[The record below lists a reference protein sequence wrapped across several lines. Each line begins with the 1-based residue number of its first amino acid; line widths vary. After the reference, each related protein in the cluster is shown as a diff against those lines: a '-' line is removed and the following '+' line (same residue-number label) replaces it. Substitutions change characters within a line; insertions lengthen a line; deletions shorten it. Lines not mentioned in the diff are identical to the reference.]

1 MRRQTGHLDADVM
14 ADFRA
19 GLITGRRRRQ
29 IAAHLAACAQCA
41 AVGEQLA
48 ELSALLAAIP
58 VPAMPDSVAQRL
70 DTVLAA
76 EVARRNEAERAGAD
90 RSRHRK
96 RAPRPARRPGRPL
109 VTLRVLAPAAAA
121 LGVLAAGGYGL
132 SLIGAQ
138 SSSSSSATAGSA
150 AAPAVSAVPSAARAS
165 YAPANEASRA
175 LGTEAGPDYLRATL
189 RPQLEAALR
198 AAAAGGGLKRASA
211 QSSSAELQA
220 CVQRLTRGVS
230 PGTLELV
237 QSARFQGRPVTV
249 IFVSSGDGYLAW
261 VVAPGCSAT
270 SADVLARITLPGI
283 SAP

>member
-1 MRRQTGHLDADVM
+1 MRRQTSHLDAD
-14 ADFRA
+14 ALAEYRA

-29 IAAHLAACAQCA
+29 IAAHLAACERCA
-41 AVGEQLA
+41 AVGEELA
-48 ELSALLAAIP
+48 ELSTLLAAIP

-70 DTVLAA
+70 DAVLAA
-76 EVARRNEAERAGAD
+76 EVARMNDPERAGGD

-96 RAPRPARRPGRPL
+96 RAPRPGRRPGRQL
-109 VTLRVLAPAAAA
+109 LTLRVLAPVAAAVA
-121 LGVLAAGGYGL
+121 FLAAGGYGL

-138 SSSSSSATAGSA
+138 STSSSATAGSA
-150 AAPAVSAVPSAARAS
+150 AAPAASAIPSAASAS
-165 YAPANEASRA
+165 YAPAGRTNNAA
-175 LGTEAGPDYLRATL
+175 LSPQAGPDYLPATL

-198 AAAAGGGLKRASA
+198 AAAANGALKRAA
-211 QSSSAELQA
+211 QSSSAQLRA
-220 CVQRLTRGVS
+220 CVQRLTRGIS

-237 QSARFQGRPVTV
+237 QSAHFQGRPVTV
-249 IFVSSGDGYLAW
+249 IIASSHDGYVAW